1 MLRSA
6 ASLMS
11 LINQGFLWGVARAEG
26 FHNYGFQSFNVED
39 RSNDAFLYPRKKRE
53 NHYIGI
59 EQVVPFRGVTRQAGV
74 CVPV

>member
-11 LINQGFLWGVARAEG
+11 LINQGFCGALPEPKG

-59 EQVVPFRGVTRQAGV
+59 EQVVCLQGVTRQAGV